1 MPDFIRVGARYG
13 GQALFFAGFMAF
25 IAYFSSHPDIHRFPD
40 GMAQIK
46 LSFAHGGARKIDCRK
61 LTAQEIAKLPAN
73 KRRPNTCTRERIPI
87 HVQLTLDDR
96 LLYDDLLPAT
106 GLSND
111 GPARAY
117 QKFVVPVGVH
127 TIVARLRDSKRE
139 DGFDYESVYQADLMP
154 FQNLAVDFKADN
166 GGFQFR

>member
-1 MPDFIRVGARYG
+1 MPDPIISAVRYG
-13 GQALFFAGFMAF
+13 GQLVVLVGFMAF
-25 IAYFSSHPDIHRFPD
+25 IGYFSSRPDIHRFPD

-73 KRRPNTCTRERIPI
+73 ERRPNTCTRERIPV

-96 LLYDDLLPAT
+96 LLYDELLPAT
-106 GLSND
+106 GLSQD
-111 GPARAY
+111 GPARTY
-117 QKFVVPVGVH
+117 RKFVVPAGAH
-127 TIVARLRDSKRE
+127 TIVARLRDSKRA
-139 DGFDYESVYQADLMP
+139 DGFDYEAVFQADLKP
-154 FQNLAVDFKADN
+154 RQNLAVDFKADN